1 MLMRN
6 GKIQNVLFHGKALIL
21 LYLIAALSL
30 NIALP
35 AGVYAKEK
43 IWVRWIGVDQL
54 ARVMREKSP
63 VVIDLRTPFE
73 YQQNRLPGAI
83 NIPIEDLIS
92 NRTLLDFYKER
103 HILLYCRTINKTR
116 MALWFLEDRSF
127 QLIYALEG
135 GYEAYQRKGQ

>member
-6 GKIQNVLFHGKALIL
+6 GKIHNVLFHGKALIL

-103 HILLYCRTINKTR
+103 PILLYCRTINKTR